1 MSFGKNKSESSQTF
15 DPQLKA
21 ALMDV
26 FNTGKNIYNTTEYA
40 PYNAATVSPFSPLQL
55 AGMQGV
61 VDAAQAGIG
70 QNELM
75 SAINTTGNL
84 TNFNPL
90 AVNADTFGMDRVT
103 SRDIGPGF
111 ISEERIN
118 PFAAINAQNIG
129 ADSIAAERFRDQSLT
144 PYMNTFEDTVVDSA
158 LGDIE
163 RARQMQQN
171 QNAASA
177 ISAGAFGGDRQG
189 IVEAETNR
197 AALEQAAKTAA
208 GLRQSGFESAAKR
221 LEADANRGLT
231 ADRSNQQSS
240 LAARQSNQ
248 GANLTAARS
257 NLAAEQARATQNA
270 QNALRARLANQSTDL
285 TAQGRN
291 QDAALR
297 AGLANQSTR
306 FQTGRANQDARL
318 RAALANQN
326 AVSDAARLR
335 MNAANQLGSLGQ
347 DLRGTTFADMNAILG
362 VGDMQ
367 QDQSQRILDDLYRRF
382 QEERDFPLR
391 MFDVLRG
398 AAGILPNPLTSSS
411 SQRGFNIG
419 VPGAG

>member
-15 DPQLKA
+15 DPQLKQ
-21 ALMDV
+21 ALLSV
-26 FNTGKNIYNTTEYA
+26 FNEGQRLYNTMDYA
-40 PYNAATVSPFSPLQL
+40 PYTAATVAPLSPMQL

-75 SAINTTGNL
+75 NAINTTGAL

-90 AVNADTFGMDRVT
+90 AVGADTIGMDRVG

-129 ADSIAAERFRDQSLT
+129 AERFRDQSLT

-231 ADRSNQQSS
+231 ADRSNQ
-240 LAARQSNQ
+240 A
-248 GANLTAARS
+248 ANLTAARS

-297 AGLANQSTR
+297 AALANQSTR
-306 FQTGRANQDARL
+306 FQTGRANQDAAL

-326 AVSDAARLR
+326 AVNDAARMRL
-335 MNAANQLGSLGQ
+335 NAANQLGSLGQ
-347 DLRGTTFADMNAILG
+347 DLRGSTFADMNAILG
-362 VGDMQ
+362 VGDLQ
-367 QDQSQRILDDLYRRF
+367 QQQSQRILDDLFARF

-398 AAGILPNPLTSSS
+398 AAGILPNPLTSRS
-411 SQRGFNIG
+411 SQRGFNVG

>member
-1 MSFGKNKSESSQTF
+1 MSFGKNRSESSQTF

-26 FNTGKNIYNTTEYA
+26 FNTGKNLYNTTEYA
-40 PYNAATVSPFSPLQL
+40 PYNAATVAPLSPMQL

-75 SAINTTGNL
+75 NAINTTGAL

-90 AVNADTFGMDRVT
+90 AVGADTIGMERVG

-111 ISEERIN
+111 IAEERIN

-231 ADRSNQQSS
+231 ADRSNQQSN

-257 NLAAEQARATQNA
+257 NLTAEQARATQNA
-270 QNALRARLANQSTDL
+270 QNALRARLANQSTDFQSQSQN
-285 TAQGRN
+285 AQN
-291 QDAALR
+291 ALR

-306 FQTGRANQDARL
+306 FQTERSNQDARL

-335 MNAANQLGSLGQ
+335 MNAASQLGSLGQ
-347 DLRGTTFADMNAILG
+347 DMRGLTFADMNAILG

-367 QDQSQRILDDLYRRF
+367 QDQSQRILDDLYQRF

-398 AAGILPNPLTSSS
+398 AAGILPNPLTSRS
-411 SQRGFNIG
+411 SQRGFNLGII
-419 VPGAG
+419 

>member
-15 DPQLKA
+15 DPQLKQ
-21 ALMDV
+21 ALLSV
-26 FNTGKNIYNTTEYA
+26 FNEGQRLYNTMDYA
-40 PYNAATVSPFSPLQL
+40 PYTAATVAPLSPMQL

-75 SAINTTGNL
+75 NAINTTGAL

-90 AVNADTFGMDRVT
+90 AVGADTIGMERVG
-103 SRDIGPGF
+103 SRDISPGF
-111 ISEERIN
+111 IAEERIN

-231 ADRSNQQSS
+231 AARSNQQSS

-297 AGLANQSTR
+297 AALANQSTR
-306 FQTGRANQDARL
+306 LQTGRANQDARL

-326 AVSDAARLR
+326 ALSDAARLR
-335 MNAANQLGSLGQ
+335 MNAANQLGALGQ
-347 DLRGTTFADMNAILG
+347 DLRGSTFADMNAILG

-398 AAGILPNPLTSSS
+398 AAGILPNPLTSRSS
-411 SQRGFNIG
+411 GRGFNLGII
-419 VPGAG
+419 

>member
-26 FNTGKNIYNTTEYA
+26 FNTGKNIYNTTEFA
-40 PYNAATVSPFSPLQL
+40 PYNAATVAPLSTMQL

-75 SAINTTGNL
+75 NAINTTGAL

-90 AVNADTFGMDRVT
+90 AVNADTFGMDSVA

-111 ISEERIN
+111 IAEERIN

-171 QNAASA
+171 ANAASA

-257 NLAAEQARATQNA
+257 NLTAEQARQSLNA

-297 AGLANQSTR
+297 AALANQSTR

-367 QDQSQRILDDLYRRF
+367 QGQSQRILDDLYDRF
-382 QEERDFPLR
+382 ARERDFPLQ

-398 AAGILPNPLTSSS
+398 AAGILPNPLTSQSR
-411 SQRGFNIG
+411 QKGFN
-419 VPGAG
+419 AGII

>member
-1 MSFGKNKSESSQTF
+1 MSFGKNKSSSEQTF
-15 DPQLKA
+15 DPELKA
-21 ALMDV
+21 ALLDV
-26 FNTGKNIYNTTEYA
+26 FNTGRNLYNTTEYA
-40 PYNAATVSPFSPLQL
+40 PYNAATVAPLSTMQL

-75 SAINTTGNL
+75 NAINTTGAL

-90 AVNADTFGMDRVT
+90 AVGADTIGMDRVG

-111 ISEERIN
+111 IAEERIN
-118 PFAAINAQNIG
+118 PFAAINAQNV
-129 ADSIAAERFRDQSLT
+129 SAERFRDQSLT

-171 QNAASA
+171 QNAANA

-197 AALEQAAKTAA
+197 AALEQSAKTAA
-208 GLRQSGFESAAKR
+208 ALRQSGFESAANR
-221 LEADANRGLT
+221 LEADANRALA
-231 ADRSNQQSS
+231 ADRSNQ
-240 LAARQSNQ
+240 A
-248 GANLTAARS
+248 ANLTAARS
-257 NLAAEQARATQNA
+257 NLAAEQSRAAQNA

-297 AGLANQSTR
+297 AALANQSTR
-306 FQTGRANQDARL
+306 LQTGRANQDARL
-318 RAALANQN
+318 TAALANQN
-326 AVSDAARLR
+326 ALNDAARMRL
-335 MNAANQLGSLGQ
+335 NAANQLGSLGQ
-347 DLRGTTFADMNAILG
+347 DLRGSTFADMNAILG

-367 QDQSQRILDDLYRRF
+367 QQQSQRILDDLFARF
-382 QEERDFPLR
+382 QDERDFPLR

-398 AAGILPNPLTSSS
+398 AAGILPNPLVSRSRS
-411 SQRGFNIG
+411 RGFNFG
-419 VPGAG
+419 VPGIN

>member
-26 FNTGKNIYNTTEYA
+26 FNTGKNIYNTTEFA
-40 PYNAATVSPFSPLQL
+40 PYNAATVAPLSPMQL

-75 SAINTTGNL
+75 NAINTTGAL

-111 ISEERIN
+111 IAEERIN

-129 ADSIAAERFRDQSLT
+129 AERFRDQSLT

-197 AALEQAAKTAA
+197 AALEQAAKTAGA
-208 GLRQSGFESAAKR
+208 LRQSGFESAAKR

-231 ADRSNQQSS
+231 ADRSNQ
-240 LAARQSNQ
+240 A
-248 GANLTAARS
+248 ANLTAVRS
-257 NLAAEQARATQNA
+257 NLTAEQARQSLNA

-306 FQTGRANQDARL
+306 FQTERSNQDARL

-347 DLRGTTFADMNAILG
+347 DMRGLTFADMNAILG

-367 QDQSQRILDDLYRRF
+367 QGQSQRILDDLYDRF
-382 QEERDFPLR
+382 ARERDFPLQ

-398 AAGILPNPLTSSS
+398 AAGILPNPLVSRSKS
-411 SQRGFNIG
+411 RGTNIG
-419 VPGAG
+419 II

>member
-1 MSFGKNKSESSQTF
+1 MGFGKNKSSSEQTF
-15 DPQLKA
+15 DPELKS
-21 ALMDV
+21 ALLDV
-26 FNTGKNIYNTTEYA
+26 FNTGRNLYNTTQYA
-40 PYNAATVSPFSPLQL
+40 PYNAATVAPLSPMQL

-75 SAINTTGNL
+75 NAINTTGAL

-90 AVNADTFGMDRVT
+90 AVGADTIGMERVG

-111 ISEERIN
+111 IAEERIN

-129 ADSIAAERFRDQSLT
+129 ADQVGAERFRDQSLT

-221 LEADANRGLT
+221 LEADANRALT
-231 ADRSNQQSS
+231 ADRLNQASN
-240 LAARQSNQ
+240 LAAARSNQ

-257 NLAAEQARATQNA
+257 NLAAEQSRAAQNA
-270 QNALRARLANQSTDL
+270 QNALRARLANQSTDFQSQSQN
-285 TAQGRN
+285 AQN
-291 QDAALR
+291 ALR
-297 AGLANQSTR
+297 AALANQSTR

-326 AVSDAARLR
+326 ALSDAARLR

-367 QDQSQRILDDLYRRF
+367 QQQSQRILDDLFARF
-382 QEERDFPLR
+382 QDERDFPLR

-398 AAGILPNPLTSSS
+398 AAGILPNPLVSRSRS
-411 SQRGFNIG
+411 RGFN
-419 VPGAG
+419 AGII

>member
-26 FNTGKNIYNTTEYA
+26 FNTGKNIYNTTEFA
-40 PYNAATVSPFSPLQL
+40 PYNAATVAPLSPMQL

-75 SAINTTGNL
+75 NAINTTGAL

-111 ISEERIN
+111 IAEERIN

-129 ADSIAAERFRDQSLT
+129 AERFRDQSLT

-197 AALEQAAKTAA
+197 AALEQAAKTAGA
-208 GLRQSGFESAAKR
+208 LRQSGFESAAKR

-231 ADRSNQQSS
+231 ADRSNQ
-240 LAARQSNQ
+240 A
-248 GANLTAARS
+248 ANLTAARS
-257 NLAAEQARATQNA
+257 NLTAEQARQSLNA

-306 FQTGRANQDARL
+306 LQTERSNQDARL

-347 DLRGTTFADMNAILG
+347 DMRGLTFADMNAILG

-367 QDQSQRILDDLYRRF
+367 QGQSQRILDDLYDRF
-382 QEERDFPLR
+382 ARERDFPLQ

-398 AAGILPNPLTSSS
+398 AAGILPNPLVSRSKS
-411 SQRGFNIG
+411 RGTNIG
-419 VPGAG
+419 II

>member
-15 DPQLKA
+15 DPELKA

-26 FNTGKNIYNTTEYA
+26 FNTGKNLYDTMEYQ
-40 PYNAATVSPFSPLQL
+40 PYDAATVSPLSPMQL

-75 SAINTTGNL
+75 NAINTTGAL

-90 AVNADTFGMDRVT
+90 AVGADTIGMDRVT

-118 PFAAINAQNIG
+118 PFAAINAQNVG

-257 NLAAEQARATQNA
+257 NLTAEQARATQNA
-270 QNALRARLANQSTDL
+270 QNALRARLANQSTDFQSQSQN
-285 TAQGRN
+285 AQN
-291 QDAALR
+291 ALR

-306 FQTGRANQDARL
+306 FQTGQANQDARL

-367 QDQSQRILDDLYRRF
+367 QQQSQRILDDLYRRF

-411 SQRGFNIG
+411 SSRGWN
-419 VPGAG
+419 AGII

>member
-1 MSFGKNKSESSQTF
+1 MGFGKNKSSSEQTF
-15 DPQLKA
+15 DPELKS
-21 ALMDV
+21 ALLDV
-26 FNTGKNIYNTTEYA
+26 FNTGRNLYNTTQYA
-40 PYNAATVSPFSPLQL
+40 PYNAATVSPLSPMQL

-75 SAINTTGNL
+75 NAINTTGAL

-90 AVNADTFGMDRVT
+90 AVGADTIGMERVG

-111 ISEERIN
+111 IAEERIN

-129 ADSIAAERFRDQSLT
+129 ADQVGAERFRDQSLT

-221 LEADANRGLT
+221 LEADANRALT
-231 ADRSNQQSS
+231 ADRLNQASN
-240 LAARQSNQ
+240 LAAARSNQ

-257 NLAAEQARATQNA
+257 NLAAEQSRAAQNA
-270 QNALRARLANQSTDL
+270 QNALRARLANQSTDFQSQSQN
-285 TAQGRN
+285 AQN
-291 QDAALR
+291 ALR
-297 AGLANQSTR
+297 AALANQSTR

-326 AVSDAARLR
+326 ALSDAARLR

-367 QDQSQRILDDLYRRF
+367 QQQSQRILDDLFARF
-382 QEERDFPLR
+382 QDERDFPLR

-398 AAGILPNPLTSSS
+398 AAGILPNPLVSRSRS
-411 SQRGFNIG
+411 RGFN
-419 VPGAG
+419 AGII

>member
-26 FNTGKNIYNTTEYA
+26 FNTGKNIYNTTEFA
-40 PYNAATVSPFSPLQL
+40 PYNAATVAALSPMQL

-75 SAINTTGNL
+75 NAINTTGAL

-90 AVNADTFGMDRVT
+90 SVNADTFGMDSVA

-129 ADSIAAERFRDQSLT
+129 AERFRDQSLT
-144 PYMNTFEDTVVDSA
+144 PYMNTFENTVVDSA

-197 AALEQAAKTAA
+197 AALEQSAKTAGA
-208 GLRQSGFESAAKR
+208 LRQSGFESAAKR

-231 ADRSNQQSS
+231 ADRSNQAS
-240 LAARQSNQ
+240 
-248 GANLTAARS
+248 NLTAARS
-257 NLAAEQARATQNA
+257 NLGAAQTRATQNA
-270 QNALRARLANQSTDL
+270 QNALRARLSNQSTDL

-306 FQTGRANQDARL
+306 LQTERANQDARL

-347 DLRGTTFADMNAILG
+347 DMRGLTFDDMNAIMN
-362 VGDMQ
+362 VGNMQ
-367 QDQSQRILDDLYRRF
+367 QGQSQRILDDLYDRF
-382 QEERDFPLR
+382 ARERDFPLQ

-398 AAGILPNPLTSSS
+398 AAGILPNPLTSQSK
-411 SQRGFNIG
+411 QKGFN
-419 VPGAG
+419 AGII

>member
-15 DPQLKA
+15 DPELKA

-26 FNTGKNIYNTTEYA
+26 FNTGKNLYDTMEYQ
-40 PYNAATVSPFSPLQL
+40 PYDAATVAPLSPMQL

-75 SAINTTGNL
+75 NAINTTGAL

-90 AVNADTFGMDRVT
+90 AVGADTIGMDRVT

-118 PFAAINAQNIG
+118 PFAAINAQNVG

-257 NLAAEQARATQNA
+257 NLTAEQARATQNA
-270 QNALRARLANQSTDL
+270 QNALRARLANQSTDFQSQSQN
-285 TAQGRN
+285 AQN
-291 QDAALR
+291 ALR

-306 FQTGRANQDARL
+306 FQTGQANQDARL

-367 QDQSQRILDDLYRRF
+367 QQQSQRILDDLYRRF

-411 SQRGFNIG
+411 SSRGWN
-419 VPGAG
+419 AGII

>member
-1 MSFGKNKSESSQTF
+1 MSFGKNKSSSEQTF
-15 DPQLKA
+15 DPELKA
-21 ALMDV
+21 ALLDV
-26 FNTGKNIYNTTEYA
+26 FNTGRNIYNQTEYA
-40 PYNAATVSPFSPLQL
+40 PYNAATVAPLSTMQL

-75 SAINTTGNL
+75 NAINTTGAL

-90 AVNADTFGMDRVT
+90 AVGADTIGMDRVG

-111 ISEERIN
+111 IAEERIN
-118 PFAAINAQNIG
+118 PFAAINAQNVG
-129 ADSIAAERFRDQSLT
+129 AERFRDQSLT

-171 QNAASA
+171 QNAANA

-197 AALEQAAKTAA
+197 AALEQSAKTAA
-208 GLRQSGFESAAKR
+208 ALRQSGFESAANR
-221 LEADANRGLT
+221 LEADANRALA
-231 ADRSNQQSS
+231 ADRSNQ
-240 LAARQSNQ
+240 A
-248 GANLTAARS
+248 ANLTAARS
-257 NLAAEQARATQNA
+257 NLAAEQSRAAQNA
-270 QNALRARLANQSTDL
+270 QNALRARLANQSTDFQSQSQN
-285 TAQGRN
+285 AQN
-291 QDAALR
+291 ALR

-306 FQTGRANQDARL
+306 LQTGRANQDAAL

-326 AVSDAARLR
+326 ALNDAARMRL
-335 MNAANQLGSLGQ
+335 NAANQLGSLGQ
-347 DLRGTTFADMNAILG
+347 DLRGSTFADMNAILG

-367 QDQSQRILDDLYRRF
+367 QQQSQRILDDLFARF
-382 QEERDFPLR
+382 QDERDFPLR

-398 AAGILPNPLTSSS
+398 AAGILPNPLTSRS
-411 SQRGFNIG
+411 SQRGFNFG
-419 VPGAG
+419 VPRID